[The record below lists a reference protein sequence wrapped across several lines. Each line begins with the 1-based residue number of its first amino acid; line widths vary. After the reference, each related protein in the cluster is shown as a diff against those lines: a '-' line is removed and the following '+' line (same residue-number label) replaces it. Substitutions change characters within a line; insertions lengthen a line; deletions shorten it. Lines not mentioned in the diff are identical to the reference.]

1 MISLAGHAGGCLGS
15 RTVCHRLGGSGRAAC
30 RVERDTVCID
40 LPACYERQIFRH
52 RRREIVFF
60 VAEIPADEIIP
71 LTGDVRRCRCGA
83 AVGDRLGRDCRA
95 ARRIERNGIGVNLP
109 AGFERH
115 VFADCPEGVF
125 LPAEEPAEKCIPLA
139 HRILRRG
146 QYLPRRQRDG
156 GGACTVSGVKGNLH
170 RFVAADKGGDR
181 QCDEEHQYRK
191 GDDVLFL
198 FHKCLRLTARVDS
211 SGGHFSMIIIV

>member
-1 MISLAGHAGGCLGS
+1 MISLAGHTGGCLGS
-15 RTVCHRLGGSGRAAC
+15 RTVCHRRGCRFRAAR
-30 RVERDTVCID
+30 RVERHIVGTER
-40 LPACYERQIFRH
+40 PARHERQIFRH

-71 LTGDVRRCRCGA
+71 LTGDVRRCRRGA

-95 ARRIERNGIGVNLP
+95 ACRVERNGIGVNLP

-125 LPAEEPAEKCIPLA
+125 LPAEEPAEKCMPLA

-181 QCDEEHQYRK
+181 QCGEEHQYRK

-198 FHKCLRLTARVDS
+198 FHKCLRLTARFDS
-211 SGGHFSMIIIV
+211 SSGHFFIIV

>member
-1 MISLAGHAGGCLGS
+1 MISLAGHTFGRRHGL
-15 RTVCHRLGGSGRAAC
+15 TVCDRLGGSGRAAC

-40 LPACYERQIFRH
+40 LPACYERQVARH
-52 RRREIVFF
+52 RGREVVFP
-60 VAEIPADEIIP
+60 VTEIPPDEMIS
-71 LTGDVRRCRCGA
+71 LAGHTGGCLGSRTVCHRRGCRF
-83 AVGDRLGRDCRA
+83 RA
-95 ARRIERNGIGVNLP
+95 ACRVERDTVCIDLP

-170 RFVAADKGGDR
+170 RFVATDKGGDR
-181 QCDEEHQYRK
+181 QCGEEHQYRK

-198 FHKCLRLTARVDS
+198 FHKCLRLTARFDS
-211 SGGHFSMIIIV
+211 SGGHFFVIIV